1 MTGRRR
7 AERTALGL
15 AIALAL
21 ATLGYAALWPH
32 RPAAAETHF
41 ADASD
46 IPTVLKGKGI
56 YARYCASCHGRRLQG
71 QPLWQL
77 MDEYA
82 GRRAPAFDETGH
94 SWQHADEDL
103 FHMIKYGRFAAAPP
117 DYHSYMPA
125 FKDFLSDDEILAALA
140 FVKARLPLGLRVSQS
155 TLNPDNAGMPANADT
170 VDWRLPPTCNATL
183 RLTQPSQ

>member
-1 MTGRRR
+1 MMRRR
-7 AERTALGL
+7 PGRTALGL
-15 AIALAL
+15 AVALAL
-21 ATLGYAALWPH
+21 AVLGYAALAPD

-56 YARYCASCHGRRLQG
+56 YARYCASCHGHRLQG

-82 GRRAPAFDETGH
+82 GRRAPAFDESGH

-103 FHMIKYGRFAAAPP
+103 FHMIKYGRFAAAPA

-125 FKDFLSDDEILAALA
+125 FKDFLSDDEILAVLA
-140 FVKARLPLGLRVSQS
+140 FVKARLPVGLRVSQA
-155 TLNPDNAGMPANADT
+155 TLNPGNAGMPANADT

-183 RLTQPSQ
+183 RLSQPSQ